1 MKTGHESLAWVLWL
15 VCVGMGAY
23 FAIQPPVLT
32 LPLPNGAGT
41 VWVWRSELLHA
52 WRALFVFAQV
62 ALPVC
67 FLLSRRLAGS
77 DSVGSLLQSLSPLAA
92 MSLVGAVAMLDDLLP
107 AGVASNMR
115 FFAPAALCSWTLVR
129 LWPEPVEK
137 KRHAPRAWLAL
148 LLLPAWLLYS
158 GTCYYSAKVVGA
170 SGGDECVYIMMMDSL
185 YHDHSLDM
193 QRAWA
198 RHYRLSDPED
208 VVPQGHMH
216 LAENARD
223 DRWYSWHPFGL
234 PLLLAPL
241 WPFGSEAVA
250 GRSIGMGLIAALG
263 CAGLWLLCKRL
274 GASDQATW
282 IGLVLMC
289 GSVYWISFSSRVL
302 AEIPG
307 AVLLIWLFWAI
318 AAAKERPWTALT
330 VASFAAVYSA
340 FMHLRFLPL
349 GLLGAGFF
357 GLALLTEKCEWRR
370 KMPRLI
376 LYGSLLL
383 AGYGAWFAIQRYM
396 YSGPSQPV
404 GEALW
409 SFPQGSFLILLDRYG
424 AGAGTLALY
433 GLIAAQFVWWRS
445 DRDSRLLQITVAA
458 TFISCAVLNCT
469 NIWPFVSTWDSTPG
483 RYLFAVVPLLVPGLA
498 VTLTR
503 GSRLAVG
510 FFSFLAFSGLVLSIT
525 YFALLLHV
533 DCPGRFLV
541 HPLLCLTRQPSSLG
555 YFMPFAA
562 FYENSTL
569 VARLAT
575 LVFVACMCGTSYV
588 VLTPQK
594 RRWSGWIAICVTLSA
609 AVFAHA
615 AQSMKRSFGPHDLA
629 SALARMDRRQVKM
642 AASSQSRATIRK
654 LLANPLRVSCS
665 GKNGEMILT
674 TSPRDSLCRDGVLSL
689 PRLTDDNDW
698 SGRPLRWATL
708 VEPFR
713 PSPGDWL
720 LKIRGAV
727 TGKVERVRFAVREG
741 AYTLSEAVLPP
752 DIRQWRA
759 EVTVEGGRGDL
770 YLLGLIEGDGAIRIE
785 SIEWLPWSRNWS
797 ETDVIGL

>member
-1 MKTGHESLAWVLWL
+1 MKTGYESLAWVLWL
-15 VCVGMGAY
+15 VCVGVGAY

-32 LPLPNGAGT
+32 LPLPNEAGT
-41 VWVWRSELLHA
+41 VWVWRTEFLQT
-52 WRALFVFAQV
+52 WRPAIILAQI
-62 ALPVC
+62 ALPIC
-67 FLLSRRLAGS
+67 FLLARKCEGGQGI
-77 DSVGSLLQSLSPLAA
+77 GSLLKSLSPLAA
-92 MSLVGAVAMLDDLLP
+92 MSLVGAVAMLDDVLP
-107 AGVASNMR
+107 AGVASNTR
-115 FFAPAALCSWTLVR
+115 FFAPAALCSWTLLR

-158 GTCYYSAKVVGA
+158 GTCYYAAKVVGA

-185 YHDHSLDM
+185 YNDHSLDM
-193 QRAWA
+193 QRAWT
-198 RHYRLSDPED
+198 RHYRLSDPVD

-216 LAENARD
+216 LADNARD

-241 WPFGSEAVA
+241 WPFGSEAVV

-282 IGLVLMC
+282 IALVLMC

-318 AAAKERPWTALT
+318 AAAKERPWTALI

-357 GLALLTEKCEWRR
+357 SLELLTEQCEWRR

-383 AGYGAWFAIQRYM
+383 AGYGAWFAIQRCM
-396 YSGPSQPV
+396 YTGPSQPV
-404 GEALW
+404 GEALC
-409 SFPQGSFLILLDRYG
+409 SFPQGSFLILVDRYG
-424 AGAGTLALY
+424 AGAGILALY

-445 DRDSRLLQITVAA
+445 DRDSRLLQIAVAA
-458 TFISCAVLNCT
+458 TFVSCAVLSCT

-503 GSRLAVG
+503 GSRLAAG

-575 LVFVACMCGTSYV
+575 LLFAFCLTGASYT
-588 VLTPQK
+588 VLVQK
-594 RRWSGWIAICVTLSA
+594 KNQGAVWIAICVTLAA
-609 AVFAHA
+609 AVFAHG
-615 AQSMKRSFGPHDLA
+615 AQRMKRFFSPQEIA
-629 SALARMDRRQVKM
+629 SALARMDRQRSGLVV
-642 AASSQSRATIRK
+642 SSPAQPTVRELMS
-654 LLANPLRVSCS
+654 NPLWPSCGAEDGS
-665 GKNGEMILT
+665 VTLT
-674 TSPRDSLCRDGVLSL
+674 TALLDDTCREGVISL

-708 VEPFR
+708 VDPFQPMR
-713 PSPGDWL
+713 GAWL
-720 LKIRGAV
+720 LEIHGIV
-727 TGKVERVRFAVREG
+727 MGDVERIRFAVREG
-741 AYTLSEAVLPP
+741 AYTLEETEMAADSASW
-752 DIRQWRA
+752 Q
-759 EVTVEGGRGDL
+759 TVINAEGGRGDL
-770 YLLGLIEGDGAIRIE
+770 YLLGLIEGDGALRITA
-785 SIEWLPWSRNWS
+785 IEWLPWSLSWA
-797 ETDVIGL
+797 EPH